1 MLIFVPNIIY
11 EQTFITMKYIYL
23 LIAVVCLS
31 SCGIKLPAPEARVF
45 NLDYRYLD
53 ENGIFVT
60 ESPSVS
66 FDYKAVSSIAVEV
79 KGGYVTRDEADRI
92 LEDNN
97 DLYYYPTSNRNKVY
111 VGPIVRDAY
120 DVLIEKMREIGANGI
135 INIRIDQDRVMNG
148 DVYVDRITISG
159 MAIEKW

>member
-66 FDYKAVSSIAVEV
+66 FDYKAVSSIF
-79 KGGYVTRDEADRI
+79 
-92 LEDNN
+92 
-97 DLYYYPTSNRNKVY
+97 
-111 VGPIVRDAY
+111 
-120 DVLIEKMREIGANGI
+120 
-135 INIRIDQDRVMNG
+135 
-148 DVYVDRITISG
+148 
-159 MAIEKW
+159 